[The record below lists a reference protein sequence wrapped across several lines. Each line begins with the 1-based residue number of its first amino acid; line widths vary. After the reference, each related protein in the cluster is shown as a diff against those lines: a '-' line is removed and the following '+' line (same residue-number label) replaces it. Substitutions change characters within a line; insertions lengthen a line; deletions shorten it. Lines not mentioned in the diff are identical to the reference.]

1 MPPEGLAEDSFD
13 VIKVRSVTE
22 VRSGGGSN
30 DAVEFGL
37 SGLLDIGVKDHCK
50 EKRHHHAV
58 GLQVEA
64 VGQSTL

>member
-1 MPPEGLAEDSFD
+1 MPPERFAEDSFD
-13 VIKVRSVTE
+13 VIEVRSVTE
-22 VRSGGGSN
+22 VGSSGWSN
-30 DAVEFGL
+30 DAVEFAL